1 MPLFFSKRMLSRTSG
16 RPDPKPAPSPQH
28 LAPDTAQRSDSGNTT
43 AAPLV
48 FPRYLDGR
56 DICACVFSL
65 PPVDGR
71 WVEATLRQLRA
82 PCRSASERI
91 PQSQPAGI
99 APCDR
104 RAKKRTRGGA
114 DSGGGFVAAGV
125 ATQSRRLNRCSS
137 SAYTQR
143 VMGNP
148 PLSPIDDVENG
159 SAAAASAS
167 ACGLRLVWRE
177 ASLDRPP
184 SGSVSAATGGR
195 MAENCHVASVGSRA
209 EDQDVTA
216 YPTLFRA
223 FVMLDDD
230 SGKTE
235 AVTADVCGT
244 AAGARSCASAEPRT
258 PVAQRPRRAHVGDR
272 DLIPGPDADSEPLA
286 DLTAPSCC
294 TTTEVG
300 ETTQP
305 PQATSDPC
313 RRAAHWPRLC
323 SLAIPK
329 ASSGAVGTISV
340 SGSLPQRRFTEM
352 ESLWHFS
359 FTAPSVP
366 HALRMRPGARANARW
381 SVTMQPTMWLGRKV
395 EGDRDAEASARGVR
409 PAAGAE
415 IAASEAAIRAQLG
428 GAAVTVPQLAVVR
441 HARLRCLIRDNDSG
455 GGGAE
460 KEGHRTAPEVPPA
473 ASMTSTEDVLT
484 AEALSAQWN
493 AFVADVR
500 ESRMTQ
506 ERRRAAS
513 THERY
518 LAAAAS
524 LSSVGENIAEALA
537 TLPQLHFSH
546 LCTAASASHREGE
559 EGARDALDVDPTD
572 SMRGLGQ
579 AYPYPV
585 LEWWRWTSCGRSRSP
600 PSQHARKPPRRL
612 PDTCVAFRSVPDDV
626 EATRA
631 QLVLTLRDWVR
642 DMSDVR
648 WRSASWLP
656 WDAWITA
663 VCAVAAVPLL
673 LFPLS
678 SRRAPLLMPSISRVQ
693 SRLRIAA
700 AEEVSAASTAHLT
713 ADSLVLGGRPTGYSA
728 KDRSLERQP
737 WAALDAA
744 PQLLREAMKSA
755 TARPGEGLLAAV
767 AQEDAE
773 DAKPLR
779 CTMHTAAVAECEALA
794 RACERSA
801 RAPSQ
806 ERERG
811 AAAAATAAKESAAHT
826 LHRPLLRRRRCDKL
840 AAGGTSD
847 DEHGRSEG
855 RATARV
861 GASPPD
867 AASPN
872 SQVAAFPSSPAVVY
886 VARGHTDSAAVDLLG
901 KHTRSP
907 PATVLLLAPSES
919 SPVSEASS
927 AEGAGTGDRSV
938 SEAVDRKRAR
948 SVATSPSAA
957 QRCREGISAA
967 NDSPSLTASAAT
979 TEAGAVPSSSGN
991 SLLASR
997 PSSQSSSPPPSDA
1010 LSVAHSCLHGDR
1022 FRRMRR
1028 WLMAP
1033 PSPTRLPLIPSRRR
1047 RRCTAV
1053 IHESASPTASTARA
1067 PVLQPPTRWWPC
1079 TRQALLQDAQ
1089 STESRR
1095 ALVPPTVSVA
1105 PVHGERAEAG
1115 AIDDPAVCVNAA
1127 LWPPAGEFATVA
1139 ATGCSSRTTL
1149 RVQLPLNPRR
1159 GLGGATMRP
1168 VTVWMWAQLTLHNYA
1183 ADALAGAILPGA
1195 HAIERQ
1201 LAHQGQTPAIE
1212 TAGAR
1217 LLVTAEHWKQRRAR
1231 RAVQRLA
1238 LYGLM
1243 LAGEAP
1249 PPPSTRPQSRS
1260 TPQSVEGEETA
1271 LSRGADHTAAGSFT
1285 VGAQLYRDELQRND
1299 RAELAQ
1305 CVRDALA
1312 RAQYDACVRIFQRRS
1327 GHGEES
1333 AGKLAEA
1340 RRLTDA
1346 CGSAVSRTCASC
1358 KAAHDGSCTPMP
1370 ALFLWPLSSWA
1381 LPAPADG
1388 RCCVA
1393 CERRLHRIIR
1403 DGMRRDG
1410 WLAFHTLWYDALSE
1424 QVSPYSPRT
1433 WPGCLLSATQ
1443 GSATTHAAS
1452 SEEDGTDASAH
1463 DAPLRSA
1470 CAPQTRVEQRDI
1482 DSLDVGVDTESG
1494 ASPLEVSAHEMRWY
1508 VDTSDEDDEWR
1519 EAEEQDDGAVALHNE
1534 HSSSQWCCCCLASHE
1549 NLIHAIM
1556 AQGEG
1561 LTATTEHSAAPAPT
1575 LERGATRHGGG
1586 AQPPLCP
1593 AWWRAGST
1601 TGATTISDASSAS
1614 QHNPTSAAA
1623 RATARSQ
1630 AVHRACGALVFGL
1643 LDAGGVSVSPPLS
1656 SWSLPS
1662 CFNTRTHGA
1671 AQEGTLDDGRAG
1683 SVSANSAVAR
1693 LRRYAAQLLS
1703 CGALATRS
1711 AAVVTAVA
1719 ATTLLCASSLRQLSP
1734 RSGMVAAATPAAQQ
1748 QFEDEEDV
1756 EERVA
1761 PLRRCRHTR
1770 HVCSFEEEMQ
1780 SLQTWLLPYW
1790 WARQQQHFAVTVK
1803 ARQPPPRSRACRR
1816 LEHPLDGSHAIATTA
1831 THAGVDEDDDI
1842 GEDAHPSSLRCF
1854 LAPREESEAWVQ
1866 LLHHAHLRQLRRPY
1880 GPLFHGRCLMR
1891 CAPFEGCIA
1900 DAEVHHT
1907 YLAAMLRQ
1915 RTEEACGALSAYPQW
1930 RTDTPAADCF
1940 LRYLTMPPQPLA
1952 QCQRSKQPSP
1962 TATETMI
1969 TSEYKIVEK
1978 MATGSFG
1985 VVFKVRRVTDHQV
1998 FVMKRIPLLGLTAPQ
2013 RRDAAQEIILMRDL
2027 HHPCVV
2033 SQRDAFLYNE
2043 HDLCLVMDYYDGGDM
2058 DTHMAA
2064 QRDLDMYFELD
2075 QVMLWFVQLVL
2086 GAQYL
2091 HAHNVVHRDI
2101 KIHNVF
2107 VRSKDMSVVL
2117 GDFGISER
2125 LGVDLANHTW
2135 VAAATMSGPHG
2146 SDGSSLT
2153 SVPAMV
2159 TTTAAGSPSPARMN
2173 RGDDAMRSLSISG
2186 GLRPSTPGGA
2196 GAGAPVLSPLLYQQT
2211 AWSSGQWGAGSQL
2224 CSPNS
2229 SPYQPLSHMR
2239 QTGASSN
2246 AASSCSLQRLLNGG
2260 VEAAMK
2266 GTPLYMAPEVLQGGA
2281 ASPKSDVWSLGCV
2294 LYELLALRHPFESR
2308 DLAPLVM
2315 RVLRGQREPLP
2326 AHYPRP
2332 IADLINCMLCLD
2344 ASQRPSCEE
2353 VLTVPCVRA
2362 YVDLWRSLRT
2372 PLDVPASPGESAL
2385 MRQLQAWQANV
2396 AAWNARHPD
2405 DPRSKSVHYTELKRQ
2420 LLSPACAPAEEREK
2434 VERRAVEAART
2445 ALLTAQPSGL
2455 TCSIS
2460 SAAISG
2466 AIQGDGGVHDGT
2478 FFFGATGECLT
2489 GAAGRRSSE
2498 LSSLPSAREGMNMGP
2513 SDSMRPYMVYDV
2525 APEIAATAA
2534 AEGAGPFCAES
2545 AANKALNGRPP
2556 RPSRRP
2562 SGSPPPHPVQGEDLT
2577 VTGHNIGKGGARVG
2591 SLPQAA
2597 NAARSEDSPMMSAA
2611 ARKRRHLQARQLE
2624 PAAPQQGGESS
2635 RHDDT
2640 TEPERKPLTGVASP
2654 TIDGAAEA
2662 QSTTPPVP
2670 SSNFPLK
2677 PGLPTSPPLM
2687 HKRGATRCGSID
2699 EDALFFQAY
2708 ENVADMRFASLDE
2721 IAQSVVDLRQ
2731 RVQQRM
2737 RHQRLL
2743 TDIEVLHERH
2753 GSALLR
2759 SMPHVLN
2766 VFEAAAAAEDGAEGP
2781 PGRSGGAQSTM
2792 SPEEA
2797 YARMVQQIDEQRS
2810 GHEQHQLDPDNAE
2823 KVVSILHLGQLPVG
2837 RPMPPRIRQL
2847 RESAALA
2854 QVAASEEARRRSRLL
2869 PRRSKDRSSSTTKR
2883 GVSFSA
2889 AVSMQFADPAAPLM
2903 ASSTGGGRSSSLATA
2918 MELRRWR
2925 PYLERRNRLSAAL
2938 TRVFDATTLRAVY
2951 SYYRTCALLQRDAA
2965 VVRRLVPDRQQWSA
2979 LPSIEELAV
2988 LDRRLETGMSA
2999 LRRDRHSSTFSV
3011 NGSGTVPS
3019 PCHPSGHRTPTAFQP
3034 APVRIFTV
3042 AVSEVPG
3049 EQLQSSGTA
3058 PSVAN
3063 PVASPLDLAGGAA
3076 TKSRL
3081 PLRAL
3086 LSVRQVLTAS
3096 GAVTRRGGGSALSAA
3111 AGARSTPPAED
3122 AEAGGSAADDLSAA
3136 CTVAGGVDGELLA
3149 ASVCT
3154 WFCGSGDA
3162 LGGAR
3167 DSRSAD
3173 SPADAKEVGCADVAV
3188 TRTSTDAAPLGLAV
3202 TCPPALLPEVA
3213 AAVAAQPPVV
3223 SDFDAYTL
3231 SEAGLCI
3238 VALEI
3243 FMQGI
3248 GTELG
3253 ALQPLRVWHALSQH
3267 HTHLPRPVAHFVAA
3281 DPTSGGDFNERA
3293 QQAQDK
3299 TAAGAGGAV
3308 AAAAHEVQKGDAL
3321 VGVAASPST
3330 PLTLDG
3336 THDVPRR
3343 SSFPCAPERLRRC
3356 LANLKICAELC
3367 FSFYLCRGRRAQRDS
3382 KVAVGFG
3389 YGSGVEQRAFGGGSG
3404 TLTED
3409 FDGAL
3414 AGCRPCNTLHPSCD
3428 AEDDLRGRAAWRFP
3442 SYAGSPAEEDDAAP
3456 LQRRMR
3462 RVWNN
3467 SGGGRSVAVGPNSWT
3482 LLAAPPAPRALRT
3495 SFGTLDGAS
3504 VGRGL
3509 APVDVRVRRKTLV
3522 AFCNVEVRYNE
3533 TA

>member
-272 DLIPGPDADSEPLA
+272 DLIPGPDADCAELVRRWRQSVQQPEAEAEGSGRRGDTLSPLVSRPRWAHKRTRVVLAAEPLA

-957 QRCREGISAA
+957 VSPSSPAITASSLTCAVRASPPLVERDAPVCLPRAATSAQRSSTPQRLLAALLEQRCREGISAA

-1201 LAHQGQTPAIE
+1201 LGATEGARIPMAPTTPPVAAQQAAHFFASGLKSSVTSSRVHGRPLRALPSPSTAHQGQTPAIE

-1719 ATTLLCASSLRQLSP
+1719 ATTVLHRRRPSSCHSFSSSAGSPGCCRAELLCASSLRQLSP

-1915 RTEEACGALSAYPQW
+1915 RTEEACGALSAY
-1930 RTDTPAADCF
+1930 
-1940 LRYLTMPPQPLA
+1940 
-1952 QCQRSKQPSP
+1952 
-1962 TATETMI
+1962 
-1969 TSEYKIVEK
+1969 
-1978 MATGSFG
+1978 
-1985 VVFKVRRVTDHQV
+1985 
-1998 FVMKRIPLLGLTAPQ
+1998 
-2013 RRDAAQEIILMRDL
+2013 
-2027 HHPCVV
+2027 
-2033 SQRDAFLYNE
+2033 
-2043 HDLCLVMDYYDGGDM
+2043 
-2058 DTHMAA
+2058 
-2064 QRDLDMYFELD
+2064 
-2075 QVMLWFVQLVL
+2075 VL
-2086 GAQYL
+2086 PYC
-2091 HAHNVVHRDI
+2091 
-2101 KIHNVF
+2101 
-2107 VRSKDMSVVL
+2107 
-2117 GDFGISER
+2117 E
-2125 LGVDLANHTW
+2125 
-2135 VAAATMSGPHG
+2135 P
-2146 SDGSSLT
+2146 
-2153 SVPAMV
+2153 
-2159 TTTAAGSPSPARMN
+2159 
-2173 RGDDAMRSLSISG
+2173 RG
-2186 GLRPSTPGGA
+2186 
-2196 GAGAPVLSPLLYQQT
+2196 
-2211 AWSSGQWGAGSQL
+2211 
-2224 CSPNS
+2224 
-2229 SPYQPLSHMR
+2229 
-2239 QTGASSN
+2239 
-2246 AASSCSLQRLLNGG
+2246 
-2260 VEAAMK
+2260 
-2266 GTPLYMAPEVLQGGA
+2266 
-2281 ASPKSDVWSLGCV
+2281 
-2294 LYELLALRHPFESR
+2294 
-2308 DLAPLVM
+2308 
-2315 RVLRGQREPLP
+2315 
-2326 AHYPRP
+2326 
-2332 IADLINCMLCLD
+2332 
-2344 ASQRPSCEE
+2344 
-2353 VLTVPCVRA
+2353 
-2362 YVDLWRSLRT
+2362 
-2372 PLDVPASPGESAL
+2372 
-2385 MRQLQAWQANV
+2385 
-2396 AAWNARHPD
+2396 
-2405 DPRSKSVHYTELKRQ
+2405 
-2420 LLSPACAPAEEREK
+2420 
-2434 VERRAVEAART
+2434 
-2445 ALLTAQPSGL
+2445 
-2455 TCSIS
+2455 TC
-2460 SAAISG
+2460 
-2466 AIQGDGGVHDGT
+2466 T
-2478 FFFGATGECLT
+2478 
-2489 GAAGRRSSE
+2489 
-2498 LSSLPSAREGMNMGP
+2498 
-2513 SDSMRPYMVYDV
+2513 
-2525 APEIAATAA
+2525 
-2534 AEGAGPFCAES
+2534 
-2545 AANKALNGRPP
+2545 
-2556 RPSRRP
+2556 
-2562 SGSPPPHPVQGEDLT
+2562 
-2577 VTGHNIGKGGARVG
+2577 
-2591 SLPQAA
+2591 
-2597 NAARSEDSPMMSAA
+2597 
-2611 ARKRRHLQARQLE
+2611 
-2624 PAAPQQGGESS
+2624 
-2635 RHDDT
+2635 
-2640 TEPERKPLTGVASP
+2640 
-2654 TIDGAAEA
+2654 
-2662 QSTTPPVP
+2662 
-2670 SSNFPLK
+2670 
-2677 PGLPTSPPLM
+2677 
-2687 HKRGATRCGSID
+2687 
-2699 EDALFFQAY
+2699 
-2708 ENVADMRFASLDE
+2708 
-2721 IAQSVVDLRQ
+2721 
-2731 RVQQRM
+2731 
-2737 RHQRLL
+2737 
-2743 TDIEVLHERH
+2743 
-2753 GSALLR
+2753 
-2759 SMPHVLN
+2759 
-2766 VFEAAAAAEDGAEGP
+2766 
-2781 PGRSGGAQSTM
+2781 
-2792 SPEEA
+2792 
-2797 YARMVQQIDEQRS
+2797 
-2810 GHEQHQLDPDNAE
+2810 
-2823 KVVSILHLGQLPVG
+2823 
-2837 RPMPPRIRQL
+2837 
-2847 RESAALA
+2847 
-2854 QVAASEEARRRSRLL
+2854 
-2869 PRRSKDRSSSTTKR
+2869 
-2883 GVSFSA
+2883 
-2889 AVSMQFADPAAPLM
+2889 
-2903 ASSTGGGRSSSLATA
+2903 
-2918 MELRRWR
+2918 
-2925 PYLERRNRLSAAL
+2925 
-2938 TRVFDATTLRAVY
+2938 
-2951 SYYRTCALLQRDAA
+2951 
-2965 VVRRLVPDRQQWSA
+2965 
-2979 LPSIEELAV
+2979 
-2988 LDRRLETGMSA
+2988 
-2999 LRRDRHSSTFSV
+2999 
-3011 NGSGTVPS
+3011 
-3019 PCHPSGHRTPTAFQP
+3019 
-3034 APVRIFTV
+3034 
-3042 AVSEVPG
+3042 
-3049 EQLQSSGTA
+3049 
-3058 PSVAN
+3058 
-3063 PVASPLDLAGGAA
+3063 
-3076 TKSRL
+3076 
-3081 PLRAL
+3081 
-3086 LSVRQVLTAS
+3086 
-3096 GAVTRRGGGSALSAA
+3096 
-3111 AGARSTPPAED
+3111 
-3122 AEAGGSAADDLSAA
+3122 
-3136 CTVAGGVDGELLA
+3136 
-3149 ASVCT
+3149 
-3154 WFCGSGDA
+3154 
-3162 LGGAR
+3162 
-3167 DSRSAD
+3167 
-3173 SPADAKEVGCADVAV
+3173 
-3188 TRTSTDAAPLGLAV
+3188 
-3202 TCPPALLPEVA
+3202 
-3213 AAVAAQPPVV
+3213 
-3223 SDFDAYTL
+3223 
-3231 SEAGLCI
+3231 
-3238 VALEI
+3238 
-3243 FMQGI
+3243 
-3248 GTELG
+3248 
-3253 ALQPLRVWHALSQH
+3253 
-3267 HTHLPRPVAHFVAA
+3267 
-3281 DPTSGGDFNERA
+3281 
-3293 QQAQDK
+3293 
-3299 TAAGAGGAV
+3299 
-3308 AAAAHEVQKGDAL
+3308 
-3321 VGVAASPST
+3321 
-3330 PLTLDG
+3330 
-3336 THDVPRR
+3336 
-3343 SSFPCAPERLRRC
+3343 
-3356 LANLKICAELC
+3356 
-3367 FSFYLCRGRRAQRDS
+3367 
-3382 KVAVGFG
+3382 
-3389 YGSGVEQRAFGGGSG
+3389 
-3404 TLTED
+3404 
-3409 FDGAL
+3409 
-3414 AGCRPCNTLHPSCD
+3414 
-3428 AEDDLRGRAAWRFP
+3428 
-3442 SYAGSPAEEDDAAP
+3442 
-3456 LQRRMR
+3456 
-3462 RVWNN
+3462 
-3467 SGGGRSVAVGPNSWT
+3467 
-3482 LLAAPPAPRALRT
+3482 
-3495 SFGTLDGAS
+3495 
-3504 VGRGL
+3504 
-3509 APVDVRVRRKTLV
+3509 
-3522 AFCNVEVRYNE
+3522 
-3533 TA
+3533 